1 MNAAVIA
8 PVKTAQEFNTVQ
20 FSEERSKYLSVMT
33 FFFSLSLK
41 RKNAL

>member
-20 FSEERSKYLSVMT
+20 FSEKYLSVMT